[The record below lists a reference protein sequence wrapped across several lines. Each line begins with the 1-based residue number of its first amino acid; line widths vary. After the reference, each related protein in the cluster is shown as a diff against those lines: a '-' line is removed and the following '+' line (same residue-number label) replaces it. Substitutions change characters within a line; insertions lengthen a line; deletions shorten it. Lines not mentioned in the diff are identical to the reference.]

1 MRRIRYC
8 YTLYTVLKE
17 TLGTPSRKHQDW
29 FDDQDAEIQNRL
41 EAKHQLFRSHL
52 NDPNS
57 ASKRDAYLKAKQDCQ
72 RDLRRMQNDWFRN
85 KSEDIERHAASN
97 NSKEFYRSLNAIYG
111 RQPSAGSAP
120 MMDAKGE
127 HLITD
132 KGKILERWGEHFDN
146 VLNRPSSINAETIN
160 SLPQIG
166 MNPSLA
172 LLPTLDQVNIA
183 IFMYVRGQGPWLGW
197 NTSRDLCS

>member
-1 MRRIRYC
+1 MCGVDCWIDHRLRVSKLNLTVQPQKRPQGQKLPKKLNVAKLHDQVVKEAIQDRLNKELDSKPVDVNDIGGEWHKFSN
-8 YTLYTVLKE
+8 TVYTVLKE

-72 RDLRRMQNDWFRN
+72 RDLRRKQNDWFRN

-97 NSKEFYRSLNAIYG
+97 NSR
-111 RQPSAGSAP
+111 
-120 MMDAKGE
+120 
-127 HLITD
+127 LIS
-132 KGKILERWGEHFDN
+132 EPFD
-146 VLNRPSSINAETIN
+146 LHA
-160 SLPQIG
+160 PQIPLTVLLG
-166 MNPSLA
+166 FEVSISL
-172 LLPTLDQVNIA
+172 
-183 IFMYVRGQGPWLGW
+183 
-197 NTSRDLCS
+197 

>member
-1 MRRIRYC
+1 MGGTNSSIAV
-8 YTLYTVLKE
+8 YTVLKD

-72 RDLRRMQNDWFRN
+72 RDLWRMQNDWFRN

-120 MMDAKGE
+120 MIDAKGE
-127 HLITD
+127 HLIT
-132 KGKILERWGEHFDN
+132 KGKILESWGEH
-146 VLNRPSSINAETIN
+146 LTILRQPMKRQ
-160 SLPQIG
+160 STAYLR
-166 MNPSLA
+166 L
-172 LLPTLDQVNIA
+172 T
-183 IFMYVRGQGPWLGW
+183 
-197 NTSRDLCS
+197 

>member
-1 MRRIRYC
+1 MLIILLPRTFTYLLMSTNGR
-8 YTLYTVLKE
+8 
-17 TLGTPSRKHQDW
+17 
-29 FDDQDAEIQNRL
+29 
-41 EAKHQLFRSHL
+41 HL
-52 NDPNS
+52 P
-57 ASKRDAYLKAKQDCQ
+57 
-72 RDLRRMQNDWFRN
+72 
-85 KSEDIERHAASN
+85 
-97 NSKEFYRSLNAIYG
+97 
-111 RQPSAGSAP
+111 AGSAP
-120 MMDAKGE
+120 VMDANGE

-132 KGKILERWGEHFDN
+132 KENILERWRDYFDN

-183 IFMYVRGQGPWLGW
+183 IFMYVRGQGPWLGR